1 MAFAGRLSPAEQQ
14 RDRALVV
21 SAREADTGIEIPP
34 ASGDAWQ
41 DEAPRSRTS
50 RRRGWMAR
58 RALLAADEVGLAA
71 AFALAAILTRGNSYQ
86 DDSLGALGET
96 LAFALC
102 VPLWVVAAK
111 LNGLYDRDEEQVDRS
126 RADELIGVF
135 TLVTVGSWLVFVFT
149 RLTHLANPNVDRLL
163 IFWAGAIG
171 LVAFL
176 RFVARTIC
184 KRHASYHQN
193 VVVVGA
199 GEVGQFVAHKLREH
213 PEYGVDVLGFV
224 DVDSRRHDDY
234 RLESPAVLG
243 RPEDLRRLIGDLD
256 VDRVIFA
263 FPTMRQ
269 DDLVPLVRELG
280 ETGIQVEIVPRFFEV
295 IGPHL
300 AVHSIGGMTVLGLRP
315 FRLERSAQFL
325 KRTLDIAVS
334 GFLLLVLAPLFVVT
348 ALLIKLDSRGAVF
361 FRQVR
366 MGAGEHTFRIWK
378 FRTMVVEADNRKGDV
393 VHLNQHLDADP
404 RMFKA
409 PGDPRITR
417 VGCHL
422 RRFCI
427 DELPQLINVLMGE
440 MSLVGPRPLILDE
453 DQHVDGWARRR
464 LNLRPGMTGLWQV
477 LGGSEIPFDE
487 MIKLDYRYVAGWSL
501 KTDLELIARTIPAV
515 VRERQ
520 AY

>member
-1 MAFAGRLSPAEQQ
+1 
-14 RDRALVV
+14 V
-21 SAREADTGIEIPP
+21 T
-34 ASGDAWQ
+34 
-41 DEAPRSRTS
+41 
-50 RRRGWMAR
+50 R
-58 RALLAADEVGLAA
+58 RALLVADLVGLTV
-71 AFALAAILTRGNSYQ
+71 AFVLAAVMTGENDPGGN
-86 DDSLGALGET
+86 ALSPMGET
-96 LAFALC
+96 IVLALSL
-102 VPLWVVAAK
+102 PLWVVAAK
-111 LNGLYDRDEEQVDRS
+111 LYGLYDRDEEQVDRS
-126 RADELIGVF
+126 RADDLIGVF

-149 RLTHLANPNVDRLL
+149 RLTHLADPNVTRLL

-176 RFVARTIC
+176 RFVARAIC
-184 KRHASYHQN
+184 RRHASYRQN
-193 VVVVGA
+193 AIVVGA
-199 GEVGQFVAHKLREH
+199 GEAGQFVARKLQEH

-224 DVDSRRHDDY
+224 DFDSRREDDGHPD
-234 RLESPAVLG
+234 SPSLLG
-243 RPEDLRRLIGDLD
+243 RPDDLHRLIGDLD

-263 FPTMRQ
+263 FPSIRQ
-269 DDLVPLVRELG
+269 EDLVPLVRELG
-280 ETGIQVEIVPRFFEV
+280 ETGVQVEIMPRFFDV
-295 IGPHL
+295 IGPQL
-300 AVHSIGGMTVLGLRP
+300 AVHSIGGVTVLGLRP

-325 KRTLDIAVS
+325 KRTVDIVFSVA
-334 GFLLLVLAPLFVVT
+334 LLLVLAPLFAIT
-348 ALLIKLDSRGAVF
+348 AVLIKLDSKGPVF

-366 MGAGEHTFRIWK
+366 MGAGERTFRIWK
-378 FRTMVVEADNRKGDV
+378 FRTMVVHADHGKCDV
-393 VHLNQHLDADP
+393 AHLNRHLDADP

-409 PGDPRITR
+409 PNDPRITR
-417 VGCHL
+417 MGRHL